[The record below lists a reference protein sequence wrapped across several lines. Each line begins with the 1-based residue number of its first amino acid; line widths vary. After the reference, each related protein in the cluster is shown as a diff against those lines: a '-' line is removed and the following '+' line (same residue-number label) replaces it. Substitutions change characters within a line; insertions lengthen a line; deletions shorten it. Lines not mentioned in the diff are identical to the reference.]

1 MRFLQAS
8 FPFLFLAAGCVTPHV
23 GREVRST
30 WTTLVVSCHGYQ
42 CLLENRGDAELDVK
56 VRSVTL
62 EPGGGRARLA
72 MADDARLA
80 MAAGATRAETDRLQL
95 APSARV
101 RSDLLLVEAAPLGVM
116 PTCARVC
123 LDGPAVECVGVPLSI
138 TTQACAH

>member
-1 MRFLQAS
+1 MRFLRALI
-8 FPFLFLAAGCVTPHV
+8 PVLLLAAGCVTPHV

-42 CLLENRGDAELDVK
+42 CLLENRGDAGLDVK
-56 VRSVTL
+56 VKSVTL

-72 MADDARLA
+72 MADRVHLPPA
-80 MAAGATRAETDRLQL
+80 
-95 APSARV
+95 ARV
-101 RSDLLLVEAAPLGVM
+101 RSDLLLVDAAASGVA

-138 TTQACAH
+138 TTQACTH